1 MIAHTDRERRI
12 VETFAL
18 LADTLVAGFD
28 VLDLLQTLV
37 DACGSLLDT
46 DAAGL
51 LLADET
57 GRLELAAST
66 SEASRLVE
74 VMQLSAYA
82 GPCIETFRTG
92 KVLSVPDIAQVSD
105 EWRDFRIGALRHG
118 FHAVVALP
126 LRLRETRIG
135 TLNLLNERVGDLGDD
150 DIVVAQAFA
159 DVATIGILQ
168 DRALRE
174 SDVVRRQLQNA
185 LNSRVI
191 IEQAKGVVAHT
202 RKVSVEDAFTIIRDY
217 ARSHSLKLVDVASML
232 VNRSLVL

>member
-1 MIAHTDRERRI
+1 MTVQADRERQL
-12 VETFAL
+12 VETFAR

-46 DAAGL
+46 DAAGI

-57 GRLELAAST
+57 GQLELAAST

-74 VMQLSAYA
+74 VMQLSADA
-82 GPCIETFRTG
+82 GPCVDSFRRGLVVSVPEMADAPDEWAAFRTAAI
-92 KVLSVPDIAQVSD
+92 D
-105 EWRDFRIGALRHG
+105 HG
-118 FHAVVALP
+118 FHSVVAMP
-126 LRLRETRIG
+126 MRLRETTIG
-135 TLNLLNERVGDLGDD
+135 TLNLMSERSGPFPQADV
-150 DIVVAQAFA
+150 VVAQAFA

-174 SDVVRRQLQNA
+174 SDVVRHQLQHA

-191 IEQAKGVVAHT
+191 IEQAKGVVAQT
-202 RKVSVEDAFTIIRDY
+202 RRVSVDVAFTLIRDY
-217 ARSHSLKLVDVASML
+217 ARSHGMKLVDVASSL
-232 VNRSLVL
+232 VNRTLTL